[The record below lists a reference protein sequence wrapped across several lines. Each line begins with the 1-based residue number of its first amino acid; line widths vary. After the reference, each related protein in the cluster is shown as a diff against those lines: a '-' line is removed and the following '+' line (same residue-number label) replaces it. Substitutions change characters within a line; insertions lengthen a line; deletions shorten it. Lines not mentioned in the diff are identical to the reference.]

1 MFDTKKNRNVDKNK
15 HLLVFFMK
23 NFDINTRIKELID
36 FLKLKNNEFA
46 REIGISSSR
55 MSNVSTNRN
64 KPDAEMLQL
73 ILRKYTNVS
82 ARWLLI
88 GSGEMLIREQPSEDD
103 PQNNNLYRLLKKQRQ
118 HNYQPSNRGRIAPRT
133 GPRIKKTNWLFSSRY
148 CCRILTKPKPT
159 R

>member
-73 ILRKYTNVS
+73 ILKKYTNVS

-103 PQNNNLYRLLKKQRQ
+103 PQNNNLYKLLETKDDTIISLATEVGSLREQVSALKKQIGYS
-118 HNYQPSNRGRIAPRT
+118 HPNIAAE
-133 GPRIKKTNWLFSSRY
+133 S
-148 CCRILTKPKPT
+148 
-159 R
+159 

>member
-1 MFDTKKNRNVDKNK
+1 MFVNMFDTKKNRNVDKSK

-55 MSNVSTNRN
+55 MSNISTNRN

-88 GSGEMLIREQPSEDD
+88 GSGEMLIREQPSGDD
-103 PQNNNLYRLLKKQRQ
+103 PQNNNLYRLLKNKDNTIISLATEVGSLREQVRVLKKQTGYS
-118 HNYQPSNRGRIAPRT
+118 HPDIAAE
-133 GPRIKKTNWLFSSRY
+133 S
-148 CCRILTKPKPT
+148 
-159 R
+159 